1 MFLLGFL
8 TTIVVI
14 VALAIGVD
22 IAARVIA
29 EHQIASRARS
39 STGAQSTSAS
49 INSFPFLY
57 DLLVDGDARSVAVH
71 LHHVP
76 IGPITVD
83 RVDVQVRDVHVEKT
97 ELLYHHKVRVT
108 SISSA
113 TAGLTITASDIT
125 SATGIPVTI
134 SGNTVTANVAG
145 VLIPVSVTVTG
156 NDSLSFNVV
165 GHRVVS
171 FNLARTPVVPI
182 CPMRVTTQQSALQL
196 SCTVSPVPAS
206 LIAALSSRS

>member
-14 VALAIGVD
+14 VALAVGAD

-29 EHQIASRARS
+29 EHQIASRAKS
-39 STGAQSTSAS
+39 STGAQNTSSS

-57 DLLVDGDARSVAVH
+57 DLLVDGDARSVAVD
-71 LHHVP
+71 LRGVP
-76 IGPITVD
+76 IGPLTVD
-83 RVDVQVRDVHVEKT
+83 RVDVHVRDVHIDKSK
-97 ELLYHHKVRVT
+97 LLYHHKVRVT

-113 TAGLTITASDIT
+113 TASLIITASDIT

-134 SGNTVTANVAG
+134 AGNTVTASVAG
-145 VLIPVSVTVTG
+145 VPIPVSVTVTG
-156 NDSLSFNVV
+156 SDSLSFNVV
-165 GHRVVS
+165 GHRVLS
-171 FNLARTPVVPI
+171 FNLARSPVVPI
-182 CPMRVTTQQSALQL
+182 CPMQLTTRQSALQL